1 MTVMLVSAVDPYPV
15 DAGKKVVLAGFV
27 DYFRERY
34 GPGGVHYLLVGG
46 RPPERFP
53 VTLHHVPGPGRLT
66 AVGNVALRA
75 TTGRSSIQEALLR
88 SRAVGHGIDRI
99 REQVRPSRQVYDTVR
114 MAQYADESAS
124 KQVCYLDDL
133 FSERYTA
140 MLAAARRFPDVD
152 IRPLGNFA
160 AHVPSPL
167 RPIADN
173 RHGRNALL
181 RTERRL
187 VRRSEDRVATTFGTS
202 LLISEAEAVELAART
217 GVSRDR
223 VRSLPPL
230 VRLAPGGANAERREP
245 EAGRPVFVFLGL
257 LSLPH
262 NDDGLTWLLS
272 EIWPLVLRALPG
284 ARLRVIGREASE
296 ALRALAGRYGDSV
309 SVEGFVEDFNGA
321 LADASAMLNPLRFGS
336 GIKLKVIEA
345 LARGIPVVSTTVGA
359 EGIVSGADAGILV
372 ADEPAAICAQMC
384 ELTSPGHNARI
395 ARASA
400 AHFDAVYS
408 RPAVFAAYD
417 RAFG

>member
-27 DYFRERY
+27 DYLGSDT
-34 GPGGVHYLLVGG
+34 GPAVCTIYWLAGV
-46 RPPERFP
+46 PERFP

-187 VRRSEDRVATTFGTS
+187 VRRSE
-202 LLISEAEAVELAART
+202 T
-217 GVSRDR
+217 GW
-223 VRSLPPL
+223 PPPS
-230 VRLAPGGANAERREP
+230 APA
-245 EAGRPVFVFLGL
+245 
-257 LSLPH
+257 
-262 NDDGLTWLLS
+262 
-272 EIWPLVLRALPG
+272 
-284 ARLRVIGREASE
+284 
-296 ALRALAGRYGDSV
+296 
-309 SVEGFVEDFNGA
+309 
-321 LADASAMLNPLRFGS
+321 
-336 GIKLKVIEA
+336 
-345 LARGIPVVSTTVGA
+345 
-359 EGIVSGADAGILV
+359 
-372 ADEPAAICAQMC
+372 C
-384 ELTSPGHNARI
+384 
-395 ARASA
+395 
-400 AHFDAVYS
+400 
-408 RPAVFAAYD
+408 
-417 RAFG
+417 